1 MAINLFLNRV
11 NKEEFIEIIKTVIYL
26 VYKKTSLTPDI
37 VQFIIHLT
45 KFYNFNDKELEN
57 LFIIDTRDDLNIKD
71 TISKLTKQSSK
82 ILLFL
87 MTLFSEI
94 FDDIDL
100 DDLYKKEKILKQLP
114 IDKQLQKNILK
125 QTQKY
130 IENTIVMHYF
140 IYDKKTPFY
149 MEFTNALKVTN
160 NSKEKH
166 KQFFLIDFE
175 KLEQLQELEKRAF
188 LETLYSLMLDDNKI
202 SDIEKEAIELW
213 SLYLK
218 IDFKDI
224 EKRTYNNAKECLIE
238 KIWLKNF
245 LLFTYLI
252 TQNNHKKSLEN
263 AQKILFISDSEAK
276 ELQKNI
282 QNYLKVL
289 KELHSLIFSAY
300 FTYNDETKAEKINR
314 SLKLAEVA
322 LFAMPQTHIFKSI
335 KAINIARKTVG
346 AKLISND
353 RSEVGIEILQSV
365 ENNKLV
371 VVIDGFLS
379 EGGKKQFKDWMKSLQ
394 VNYPDSNIVGFK
406 WKSQNLKTIMN
417 GGVAT
422 WYKAIQETLEASNL
436 LSNYLMDKK
445 EHNPDIKITLMG
457 HSLGARVIFNTL
469 YQLLDTNTKVDS
481 IFLLGGAVNNSA
493 VNWSDVAHSV
503 SNNIINFYS
512 KNDSVLKNLYQPSM
526 LDIPIG
532 LSEIE
537 IIKTKELKELLI
549 KNFDVTNKISGHT
562 VYKEN
567 LKELLEISCTK
578 I

>member
-1 MAINLFLNRV
+1 
-11 NKEEFIEIIKTVIYL
+11 
-26 VYKKTSLTPDI
+26 
-37 VQFIIHLT
+37 
-45 KFYNFNDKELEN
+45 
-57 LFIIDTRDDLNIKD
+57 
-71 TISKLTKQSSK
+71 
-82 ILLFL
+82 
-87 MTLFSEI
+87 
-94 FDDIDL
+94 
-100 DDLYKKEKILKQLP
+100 
-114 IDKQLQKNILK
+114 
-125 QTQKY
+125 
-130 IENTIVMHYF
+130 MHYF

-149 MEFTNALKVTN
+149 MEFTNALKVIK

-188 LETLYSLMLDDNKI
+188 LETLYSLMLDDNKL
-202 SDIEKEAIELW
+202 SDTEREAIELW

-238 KIWLKNF
+238 KSWLKNF

-282 QNYLKVL
+282 QKYLKVL
-289 KELHSLIFSAY
+289 KELHGLIFSAY

-346 AKLISND
+346 AKLVSNN

-469 YQLLDTNTKVDS
+469 LLDTNTKVDS

-567 LKELLEISCTK
+567 LK
-578 I
+578 